1 MVANVA
7 NWKRSAKKW
16 LRLMR
21 HAMRRDLNDAEIT
34 EAVKQ
39 AGFSVID
46 YTKAGIG
53 IPDKLAIKPLPHPTG
68 IEGTYFFICWLEIKS
83 KHGKLSEGQQAARAV
98 WEPRGEW
105 IEARTPE
112 QTVSDLWERYNAKIK
127 PEYAR

>member
-1 MVANVA
+1 
-7 NWKRSAKKW
+7 
-16 LRLMR
+16 MR

-46 YTKAGIG
+46 YTKAGIE
-53 IPDKLAIKPLPHPTG
+53 PLPHPNG

-112 QTVSDLWERYNAKIK
+112 QTVRDLWERYNAKIK